1 MAQHKKTPQKWSQE
15 VTDHS
20 DALDLEE
27 GIFAKDDPA
36 EIAKSLKRS
45 AEHSKR
51 RKGSVLQSAVNVV
64 FEDGLSRGNLDET
77 VAAIMMRLCGRDGS
91 QIVAARQAMQGQ
103 FVVDCRSTTDRV
115 SG

>member
-1 MAQHKKTPQKWSQE
+1 MVAEMMSFGQLSRWYALL
-15 VTDHS
+15 TDR
-20 DALDLEE
+20 ALRK
-27 GIFAKDDPA
+27 A
-36 EIAKSLKRS
+36 IAKPFGLHETVLVPLLKHLSTIRNS
-45 AEHSKR
+45 CAHH
-51 RKGSVLQSAVNVV
+51 A
-64 FEDGLSRGNLDET
+64 LSRGNLDET